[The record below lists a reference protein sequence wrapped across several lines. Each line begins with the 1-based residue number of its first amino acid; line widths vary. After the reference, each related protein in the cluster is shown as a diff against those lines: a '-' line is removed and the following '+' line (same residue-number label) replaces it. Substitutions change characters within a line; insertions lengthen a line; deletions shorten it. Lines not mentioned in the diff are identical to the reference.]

1 MSKDDYFVLAY
12 KLLRYLY
19 RCLKEGTPA
28 SWDIIAPNTEN
39 FPVSQQYFTYLIS
52 HLLADGYIEGIVEM
66 KAKAIGAL
74 VQFKETTGL
83 AITPK
88 GIAYLEENSTM
99 KRVQEFLGP
108 TGEIANMVIS
118 RFM

>member
-1 MSKDDYFVLAY
+1 M
-12 KLLRYLY
+12 
-19 RCLKEGTPA
+19 
-28 SWDIIAPNTEN
+28 
-39 FPVSQQYFTYLIS
+39 
-52 HLLADGYIEGIVEM
+52 EM
-66 KAKAIGAL
+66 KAIGAP

-108 TGEIANMVIS
+108 AGEIANMVIS
-118 RFM
+118 RFV